1 MLHSVNDRSF
11 SPVIRIQRITMDHP
25 LYKQEVALRTAI
37 LLTPLDFTIEDYHDL
52 APGRE
57 EKCEHFVA
65 VIDHPSGDQIKE
77 RVIGAATLYPPQP
90 DSDETAGKIQ
100 QFCVNKQRQGEGIG
114 TNLMIAIEVRAFT
127 ELALPGLYCHAQLA
141 AMPFYEKLGW
151 ETGSETFQEAGID
164 HKRMQIITPQP
175 T

>member
-1 MLHSVNDRSF
+1 M
-11 SPVIRIQRITMDHP
+11 IRIQRITMDHP
-25 LYKQEVALRTAI
+25 LYKQEVTLRTSI
-37 LLTPLDFTIEDYHDL
+37 LLSPLNFTIEDYYDM

-65 VIDHPSGDQIKE
+65 VIDHPSGDT
-77 RVIGAATLYPPQP
+77 VIGAATLYPPQ
-90 DSDETAGKIQ
+90 DGSEETAGKVQ
-100 QFCVNKQRQGEGIG
+100 QVCVDKQRQGEGIG

-127 ELALPGLYCHAQLA
+127 ELALPGLYCHSQLA

-151 ETGSETFQEAGID
+151 DTASDIFQEAGID

-175 T
+175 TNT